1 MEKKNQFFGFIP
13 ARKGSVR
20 VKNKNVIKLNNKSL
34 IEYTFDQASRSKTID
49 QIYVSS
55 NDDRVLKISKK
66 FKKVKYVKRKNSLS
80 NSKTL
85 MSEVI
90 LDFLGSIKKSYDLQ
104 KVNLVILQPTS
115 PQRKYTDIDKAVR
128 LFKKKNFKPLISLS
142 EPITNPDYIYYLK
155 DKKLAP
161 LNKSLDSR
169 KRKNIKKFLCING
182 SIYIVNARS
191 YLKDPNILK
200 KNSTIF
206 EMDKKHSIQIDDYYD
221 LNMMKN
227 LMRVKN

>member
-1 MEKKNQFFGFIP
+1 MN
-13 ARKGSVR
+13 
-20 VKNKNVIKLNNKSL
+20 
-34 IEYTFDQASRSKTID
+34 RSC
-49 QIYVSS
+49 
-55 NDDRVLKISKK
+55 
-66 FKKVKYVKRKNSLS
+66 
-80 NSKTL
+80 
-85 MSEVI
+85 
-90 LDFLGSIKKSYDLQ
+90 
-104 KVNLVILQPTS
+104 
-115 PQRKYTDIDKAVR
+115 
-128 LFKKKNFKPLISLS
+128 
-142 EPITNPDYIYYLK
+142 PDYIYYLK

-169 KRKNIKKFLCING
+169 KRKNIKKFLCITG

-200 KNSTIF
+200 KNSKIF